1 MSRVARRLR
10 VLVVAPSRHPLRQPQ
25 AGGLETAVWDRVRW
39 LRARGHD
46 VTLCAADG
54 SDHLGPIEELRLPVP
69 RWERREHESDVGF
82 PAGYAAELDRAL
94 ERAARRI
101 ARDRHRWDVVDN
113 HSLHP
118 AVIRWSAD
126 LGIPMVT
133 TLHTPPLPEL
143 VEAAA
148 HVRSAA
154 HRFVAVSQHT
164 ARAWSAEGVEA
175 FVFGNGVDTDRWTL
189 GPGGAAWAWF
199 GRIVP
204 EKAPHLA
211 IAAARAAGADLV
223 LAGRIGD
230 LDYFRREIR
239 PHLGRRTRY
248 AGALRQR
255 RLCRLVGGSAV
266 ALATPVWEEPFGLVL
281 AEALAA
287 GTPVAAFA
295 GGGVAEVLRGLPGTA
310 VVPQGDVAALASA
323 ATALAEQSQ
332 AMPGA
337 RDRIRQ
343 AAVARHSLAG
353 RHGDIERVLAF
364 TALQGADAAAAAVAQ

>member
-1 MSRVARRLR
+1 MTRAARRLR
-10 VLVVAPSRHPLRQPQ
+10 VLVVAPSRHPLRQPH

-39 LRARGHD
+39 LRARGHE

-54 SDHLGPIEELRLPVP
+54 SDHLGPTAEFRLPVP
-69 RWERREHESDVGF
+69 VWAADESASDVRF
-82 PAGYAAELDRAL
+82 PAGYDLQLERAL
-94 ERAARRI
+94 QRAARRI
-101 ARDRHRWDVVDN
+101 ERDRHHWDVLDN

-118 AVIRWSAD
+118 AVIRWSAE
-126 LGIPMVT
+126 LGVPMVT

-148 HVRSAA
+148 VVRSAA

-164 ARAWSAEGVEA
+164 ARAWSAQGVDA
-175 FVFGNGVDTDRWTL
+175 FVFGNGVDTDRWSL
-189 GPGGAAWAWF
+189 GPGGRAWVWF

-211 IAAARAAGADLV
+211 IAAARAAGAELV

-239 PHLGRRTRY
+239 PHLGTRIRY
-248 AGALRQR
+248 AGCLRQR
-255 RLCRLVGGSAV
+255 ELCRLVGESAV
-266 ALATPVWEEPFGLVL
+266 ALATPMWEEPFGLVL

-295 GGGVAEVLRGLPGTA
+295 GGGVAEVLAGLPGTA
-310 VVPQGDVAALASA
+310 VVDAGDIGALAA
-323 ATALAEQSQ
+323 AAARLAGRSRIDS
-332 AMPGA
+332 GL
-337 RDRIRQ
+337 RGRIRR
-343 AAVARHSLAG
+343 AAVQRHSLTG
-353 RHGDIERVLAF
+353 RQRDIERVLAV
-364 TALQGADAAAAAVAQ
+364 TALRGAAPDAAVAQ